1 MAFNNSGVTVARLL
15 AVSFSLTKIPT
26 VPSFRNTSKGY
37 GKYVTSKTPR
47 QNHTYRYDAF
57 EDQSS
62 SEEDN
67 QNDSYDDEN
76 EFVF

>member
-15 AVSFSLTKIPT
+15 AVSLSLTKIPT

-37 GKYVTSKTPR
+37 GQYVTSKTPR
-47 QNHTYRYDAF
+47 QNHTDRYDPF